1 MIARVYLSWL
11 QNKVRILELRKKFID
26 PLSEGLIIINNLDH
40 QIHLLKTRRQEIIAT
55 WFIFQRTVS
64 TTEVSQFNL
73 VTIVS
78 YLS

>member
-1 MIARVYLSWL
+1 MTAWVYLSRL
-11 QNKVRILELRKKFID
+11 QDKVRILELRKKFMD
-26 PLSEGLIIINNLDH
+26 PLSEDFIIINNLDH
-40 QIHLLKTRRQEIIAT
+40 QIHLLKTWRQEIIAT

-64 TTEVSQFNL
+64 TTEVSQFNV